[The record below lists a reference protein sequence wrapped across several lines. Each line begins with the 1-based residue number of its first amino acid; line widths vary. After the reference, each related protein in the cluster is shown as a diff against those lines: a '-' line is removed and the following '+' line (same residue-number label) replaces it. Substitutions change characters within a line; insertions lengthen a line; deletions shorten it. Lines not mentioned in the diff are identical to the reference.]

1 MVLESYEATNRV
13 LSMALDYYETIT
25 WFLFVVS
32 EFYEAIIWYLFMVLH
47 LCIFIKHNSVKV
59 AANKITSND
68 AYVEN

>member
-1 MVLESYEATNRV
+1 MVLC
-13 LSMALDYYETIT
+13 LDETIT

-32 EFYEAIIWYLFMVLH
+32 EFYEALIRYLFMVLH